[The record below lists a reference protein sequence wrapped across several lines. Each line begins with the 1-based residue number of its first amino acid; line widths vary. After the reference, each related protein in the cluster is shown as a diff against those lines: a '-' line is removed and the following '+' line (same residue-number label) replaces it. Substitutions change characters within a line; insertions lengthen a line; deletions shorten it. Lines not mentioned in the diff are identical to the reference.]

1 MSDYQVV
8 NPSTGEVEK
17 EFPTATDAEVQDA
30 LARSHAA
37 YGEWRTTT
45 LDERATILRKVAD
58 LYDER
63 ADDLAAI
70 IAREMGKPLRE
81 GKSEL
86 KLVSSI
92 FRY

>member
-37 YGEWRTTT
+37 YGEW
-45 LDERATILRKVAD
+45 LSLIH
-58 LYDER
+58 
-63 ADDLAAI
+63 I
-70 IAREMGKPLRE
+70 
-81 GKSEL
+81 
-86 KLVSSI
+86 
-92 FRY
+92 